1 MLAISKQL
9 WRNEQVLSL
18 KNYPLYTYKFLKG
31 RIQLQVRKLEDQT
44 LVHLWASVLKYIAGL
59 RALQEA
65 HPTAA
70 LRGIYHGLGCQLRV
84 LL

>member
-44 LVHLWASVLKYIAGL
+44 LVHL
-59 RALQEA
+59 
-65 HPTAA
+65 
-70 LRGIYHGLGCQLRV
+70 
-84 LL
+84 